1 MKNSKLAGCTISMNS
16 IMRTE
21 TEIMILDVISLEV
34 EKGVSYGH
42 KRVQEGQT
50 LIAGDKRV

>member
-1 MKNSKLAGCTISMNS
+1 MKNSKHAGCTISMNL

-21 TEIMILDVISLEV
+21 TEIMNLDAISLEA
-34 EKGVSYGH
+34 EIGVSYGH

-50 LIAGDKRV
+50 LIAGDELV